1 MLSAPHMNL
10 AGFAVQNVIYA
21 VDETIV
27 ARADTQRGERVVLKY
42 QDTHRPAPELLARW
56 RHEHAIL
63 SSIDS
68 KWVIKTLGL
77 KQFERNLVLVLEDFG
92 STNLAQLI
100 AQQPLDLAERL
111 AIAIQ
116 FDERDPAVK
125 KLLSMAITAAK
136 KMGKYIGI
144 CGQGPSDHPD
154 LAQWLLAQGI
164 ESISLTP
171 DTVVETWLLL
181 ARSKAG

>member
-1 MLSAPHMNL
+1 M
-10 AGFAVQNVIYA
+10 QN
-21 VDETIV
+21 
-27 ARADTQRGERVVLKY
+27 QF
-42 QDTHRPAPELLARW
+42 
-56 RHEHAIL
+56 
-63 SSIDS
+63 S
-68 KWVIKTLGL
+68 KLGL
-77 KQFERNLVLVLEDFG
+77 QEPIIKAISELKIVLPTEIQEKILANLKIESLNEMQ
-92 STNLAQLI
+92 LATI
-100 AQQPLDLAERL
+100 A
-111 AIAIQ
+111 
-116 FDERDPAVK
+116 
-125 KLLSMAITAAK
+125 AAK